1 MFSKLPDGVSFGLH
15 GLSSA

>member
-1 MFSKLPDGVSFGLH
+1 MFSQLPDGVSFGLH